1 MFAVAIKENPE
12 DHSLWNKYGAAL
24 SNNLQTKEAIIAYQ
38 QALDLRQNY
47 VRTIV
52 NIGLAHNNLT
62 DYKSAANCYM
72 NALVLNPNIKHV
84 WTYLRTSI
92 LQMNRMDLLEK
103 CEARDLNLFK
113 DEFMLID
120 PSQMK

>member
-1 MFAVAIKENPE
+1 VFAVAIKENPE